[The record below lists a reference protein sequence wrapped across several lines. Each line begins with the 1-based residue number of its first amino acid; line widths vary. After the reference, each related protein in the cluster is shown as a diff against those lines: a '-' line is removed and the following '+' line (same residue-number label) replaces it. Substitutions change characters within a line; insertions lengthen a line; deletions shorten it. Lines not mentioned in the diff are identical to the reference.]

1 MAAETRPIAVK
12 TEAAMYAALAG
23 IVAMMAFMAIGGS
36 GFFMAGFRGLLAALV
51 VFVALLALL
60 PPPAEA
66 QTETPADPEA
76 EAAEP
81 AAAAV
86 DAGSMEAAP
95 EVAVTD
101 MPAAVPAPSPEPEPT
116 LAADAPTIPPEPVAP
131 VAASEPAPDAAIPA
145 SDATVAEPA
154 PDGNGEP
161 AAIAPV
167 AEPARPAALASPRG
181 GAADDLKRIRGV
193 GPKLEKALNAAGF
206 WHFDQIA
213 GWSAAELAWVD
224 EQVQGVRGRATRD
237 DWVGQAKR
245 LAPSAAPVAG

>member
-12 TEAAMYAALAG
+12 TEAAMFAALAG

-36 GFFMAGFRGLLAALV
+36 GFFLAGFRGLLAALV

-66 QTETPADPEA
+66 QTERPADPEA
-76 EAAEP
+76 EAAESM
-81 AAAAV
+81 AAPV
-86 DAGSMEAAP
+86 EAAP
-95 EVAVTD
+95 EVAVAD

-116 LAADAPTIPPEPVAP
+116 LAADAPTIPPEPVA
-131 VAASEPAPDAAIPA
+131 ASEPAPDAAIPA
-145 SDATVAEPA
+145 SDATVAEPT

-167 AEPARPAALASPRG
+167 AEAARPAALASPRG

-245 LAPSAAPVAG
+245 LAPAAAPVAG